1 MKKMIFIFLLLAA
14 IVSVLFYAY
23 SDPGYV
29 MVAYQHWIIATS
41 VWVAIAT
48 ALIAFMAVYFIL
60 RTFHFFTSLP
70 AVLRQ
75 RKKISRAKKFQSYLS
90 QAIVDRLLGNH
101 KKAEKYF
108 VKAANVSE
116 DPASMYLL
124 AAQSANVIHAIE
136 RREKYLEQVLLLK
149 PEYQAAVLHIR
160 APK

>member
-1 MKKMIFIFLLLAA
+1 MKKIFFILLFLAA
-14 IVSVLFYAY
+14 IAAVIFYAHK
-23 SDPGYV
+23 DPGYV
-29 MVAYQHWIIATS
+29 MISFQHWIVATS

-48 ALIAFMAVYFIL
+48 LVVAFFVIYFLL

-90 QAIVDRLLGNH
+90 QAIIERLMGNH

-136 RREKYLEQVLLLK
+136 RREKYLEEIILLK
-149 PEYQAAVLHIR
+149 PEYQAAVLQIR

>member
-1 MKKMIFIFLLLAA
+1 MKKLFFMVVLLAA
-14 IVSVLFYAY
+14 IVAIIFYAHN
-23 SDPGYV
+23 DPGYV
-29 MVAYQHWIIATS
+29 MISYQHWIIATS

-48 ALIAFMAVYFIL
+48 VLITFFVIYFLL
-60 RTFHFFTSLP
+60 RTLHFFTSLP
-70 AVLRQ
+70 AVFRQ

-108 VKAANVSE
+108 VRAANVSD

-136 RREKYLEQVLLLK
+136 RREKYLEAALLLK
-149 PEYQAAVLHIR
+149 PEYQAAVLQVR
-160 APK
+160 